1 MLPVMTETTS
11 TLDTPFEAPVCKL
24 NEQISPNET
33 APRIVKAKFLKQS
46 KATAQI
52 WATSKVFYIVCNHSI
67 LVPLPLH
74 TQTR

>member
-1 MLPVMTETTS
+1 MPPTMTETML
-11 TLDTPFEAPVCKL
+11 TLDTPIEAPVCKL

-52 WATSKVFYIVCNHSI
+52 WATSKVFYIACNHSI
-67 LVPLPLH
+67 LVPLLLR
-74 TQTR
+74 TQMR